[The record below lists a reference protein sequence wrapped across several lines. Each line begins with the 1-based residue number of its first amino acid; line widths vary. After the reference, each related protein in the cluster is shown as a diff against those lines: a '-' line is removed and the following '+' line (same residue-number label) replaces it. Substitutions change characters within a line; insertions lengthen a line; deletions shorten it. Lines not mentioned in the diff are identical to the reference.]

1 MIGNISE
8 NAFLRLVRDSYYIYT
23 FHFKNIGHW
32 GIQTQNKTMQNIK
45 FINFLLEY
53 IDFSIYCKNKLT
65 S

>member
-1 MIGNISE
+1 MTGNISE
-8 NAFLRLVRDSYYIYT
+8 NSFLRLVRDSYYIYT

-32 GIQTQNKTMQNIK
+32 GIQTQNKTMHNIK
-45 FINFLLEY
+45 FIKFLLEY